1 MNATPGVRR
10 GTRGAAVELEE
21 SSPGP
26 VRVAAAEALGNGH
39 LASPGGTSSVASLPP
54 DCRCLRSPSTPMTA
68 RGQACTGVLPAG
80 CALERRTRP
89 HARGRGL
96 AGRPR
101 EREGG
106 RLFRTVARP
115 RRAIEVLRVSWA
127 AGRRRRCRCLP
138 STCSDDASPERLA
151 WTEVKSQVCWAGITP
166 SCCICEKTS
175 TSAHTS
181 ATRRSAKRMTMTSSY
196 VMDLPVA

>member
-1 MNATPGVRR
+1 MGRVDDIRDVVAPALLGDERHPRR
-10 GTRGAAVELEE
+10 FDGAREVLLSRLRSPPRGLSE
-21 SSPGP
+21 
-26 VRVAAAEALGNGH
+26 
-39 LASPGGTSSVASLPP
+39 SLPP
-54 DCRCLRSPSTPMTA
+54 RRWAMVTSPRRWHVECCFAATGLPMLRSPSTPMTA

-138 STCSDDASPERLA
+138 STCSDDASPERF
-151 WTEVKSQVCWAGITP
+151 G
-166 SCCICEKTS
+166 
-175 TSAHTS
+175 
-181 ATRRSAKRMTMTSSY
+181 
-196 VMDLPVA
+196 MDGGEESGALGGDHAELLHL